1 MGGSLWGERGDGL
14 VWVGAVGRRC
24 SRNEY
29 FDFYSDFSK
38 MELPFLS
45 ISWYIVHSDI
55 ILVMHPLKSGFYH
68 ILSPVYPGS

>member
-14 VWVGAVGRRC
+14 VWVGAVGRSISIFTRI
-24 SRNEY
+24 
-29 FDFYSDFSK
+29 FLK